1 MAKAKAKSGPFV
13 KVTQQTSLPLHERR
27 EMLKKEKEQR
37 AKDKGTTKQDP
48 PNFEVKS
55 KPKAEGPSTPT
66 PDMDQELDLTSVPT
80 TGSSRPSPP
89 PPLRKQC
96 PGLHDI
102 KYTYANDK
110 PPMKV
115 VHRNLDDG
123 VEESSSY
130 TMGKVPRV
138 LPLPGQEHIPLS
150 DSEGDF
156 VPGKD
161 DGAQDE
167 EDEED
172 EEDEGDKGE
181 DEEEDGEDIDE
192 EGANATDI
200 EQPTDFESGEP
211 PEEDGQCSPA
221 STVLKNPS
229 DSELEEGFAIEYG
242 EPSDLVRPAFQKGTI
257 ANRPPNN
264 AQAAPNKQN
273 LPCTRTHVQPAGP
286 YKFFVSFFIISL
298 TNDLLSAQPEPRST

>member
-1 MAKAKAKSGPFV
+1 MAKAKAESGPFV
-13 KVTQQTSLPLHERR
+13 KVTQQTLLPLHECC
-27 EMLKKEKEQR
+27 EMLKKEKEQC

-66 PDMDQELDLTSVPT
+66 TDMDQELELTSVPT
-80 TGSSRPSPP
+80 TGSSQPSPP
-89 PPLRKQC
+89 PPPRKQC

-102 KYTYANDK
+102 EYMYVNDK

-115 VHRNLDDG
+115 VCHNLDDG

-130 TMGKVPRV
+130 TMGKVPHV
-138 LPLPGQEHIPLS
+138 LLLPSQEYIPLS

-161 DGAQDE
+161 DSAQDE

-172 EEDEGDKGE
+172 EEDEGDEGE

-192 EGANATDI
+192 EGTNATDI
-200 EQPTDFESGEP
+200 KQPTDFESGEP
-211 PEEDGQCSPA
+211 LEEDGQHSPA
-221 STVLKNPS
+221 STILKNPS
-229 DSELEEGFAIEYG
+229 NSELEEGFAIEYG
-242 EPSDLVRPAFQKGTI
+242 EPSDLVCPVFQKGTI
-257 ANRPPNN
+257 ANQPPNN

-273 LPCTRTHVQPAGP
+273 LPHTHTHVQPA
-286 YKFFVSFFIISL
+286 
-298 TNDLLSAQPEPRST
+298 AQPEPHST